1 MDEKREREKE
11 RDNETCAITRERK
24 IKSLNVLCSL
34 LVLFFDA
41 REREKREHTTS
52 HALAHAR
59 WVKVLFVF
67 LSSLFA
73 RRVVVFVVH
82 HDDKDDDDFY
92 SATRF
97 VAISLTKRL

>member
-1 MDEKREREKE
+1 MDEKREREREREREKE

-41 REREKREHTTS
+41 REREKREQNTTS

-59 WVKVLFVF
+59 WVKVLLFVF
-67 LSSLFA
+67 LLLSLFA
-73 RRVVVFVVH
+73 RSVVFFVVH
-82 HDDKDDDDFY
+82 LHDVK
-92 SATRF
+92 T
-97 VAISLTKRL
+97 